1 MITTSTYRTA
11 RSQEIHEAAAKLF
24 SNLGYGATSMR
35 ALAKEVG
42 VEVSS
47 LYSHISSKQEL
58 LSTICSESAEL
69 FSDGLD
75 IILAQDL
82 STVEQLAQVIQ
93 LHISIALQYPSSLV
107 VFNDEWKHLE
117 KIELKEFIES
127 RKKYEGHIQRILEAG
142 MQEGALITAPV
153 HMIKEILFSSLKW
166 IYRYAD
172 KKQQRSY
179 DMNEEKMRKYIP
191 EIILQGIKK
200 SS

>member
-24 SNLGYGATSMR
+24 SDLGYGATSMR

-117 KIELKEFIES
+117 KHELKAFIES
-127 RKKYEGHIQRILEAG
+127 RKKYEGHIERILDRG
-142 MQEGALITAPV
+142 INEGAFIVAPV

-179 DMNEEKMRKYIP
+179 DMHEEKMRKYIP
-191 EIILQGIKK
+191 EIVLQGIKK